1 MDPIYTGGLFI
12 LGAVVWVVCAVYA
25 YRHAPDFGRTP
36 INWGILGIVFGPI
49 AVMVLYVLPKKAST
63 AGKTVDLSFR
73 QPRALTWEYQPLSDE
88 DNAVLAVMDER
99 TRIVNG
105 SG

>member
-49 AVMVLYVLPKKAST
+49 ALMALYVMPKKAGPGGS
-63 AGKTVDLSFR
+63 ASQRSKD
-73 QPRALTWEYQPLSDE
+73 AY
-88 DNAVLAVMDER
+88 AER
-99 TRIVNG
+99 YEVPKKR
-105 SG
+105 